1 MNVTQAVLLAAGE
14 SSRFWPLSVERHK
27 SELVFLGQSLINRT
41 VHALAEAGVNNI
53 IIVHSEHHSLSID
66 TIDGVEISFVPLD
79 KPEGMGY
86 ALLAA
91 RQLLNEQFLVLHP
104 YHFDGVSYLAK
115 MVQAEYDGGLLL
127 AIPQLKK
134 NGGYATVRDG
144 AVTSIAEKTYEGEEN
159 QYYVQGMY
167 VLSRNYITILE
178 QEPHHHYS
186 FESALNR
193 YVGEKRV
200 GATII
205 DEPLISVKY
214 PWNVF
219 DVRDY
224 LIADIKRQIHP
235 SAEIHA
241 TAVIEGS
248 VVVEEGAQIGA
259 YAVIR
264 GPVYIGRRVFVGDHT
279 LIRDKTILEEGV
291 LVGAM
296 AEVKNAI
303 VMEQSRI
310 QGYVADSIIG
320 RSVKIAH
327 GFTTGN
333 RRIDRKTIHAYV
345 KGERIDTNR
354 TEFGTVVGDNAAF
367 GISVCTMPGVL
378 IGSGAIVG
386 PATVVFENVA
396 NKMRVYERVKPV
408 QKNEEHTLI

>member
-14 SSRFWPLSVERHK
+14 SSRFWPLSVDRHK

-41 VHALAEAGVNNI
+41 VHALAEAGVTTI
-53 IIVHSEHHSLSID
+53 VIVHSHHHNLSID

-91 RQLLNEQFLVLHP
+91 RELLNEHFLVLHP
-104 YHFDGVSYLAK
+104 YHFDGVSYLPK
-115 MVQAEYDGGLLL
+115 MVQEEFDGGLLL
-127 AIPQLKK
+127 SVPQLKK

-144 AVTSIAEKTYEGEEN
+144 AVTSITEKTFEGEEN

-167 VLSRNYITILE
+167 VLSRNYMTILE

-193 YVGEKRV
+193 YVGQQRV
-200 GATII
+200 AATIV

-219 DVRDY
+219 DVRDF
-224 LIADIKRQIHP
+224 LIADIKREIHP
-235 SAEIHA
+235 RAEIHE

-248 VVVEEGAQIGA
+248 VVIAEGAHVGA
-259 YAVIR
+259 YAIIR
-264 GPVYIGRRVFVGDHT
+264 GPVYIGKRVFVGDHT
-279 LIRDKTILEEGV
+279 LIRDRTILEEGV

-303 VMEQSRI
+303 VMEQSRV

-320 RSVKIAH
+320 RNVKIAH

-333 RRIDRKTIHAYV
+333 RRIDRATIQAYV
-345 KGERIDTNR
+345 KGERVDTGR
-354 TEFGTVVGDNAAF
+354 TEFGTVVGDTTAF

-378 IGSGAIVG
+378 IGTGAIVG
-386 PATVVFENVA
+386 PGTVVFENVA
-396 NKMRVYERVKPV
+396 NKTRVYERVKPV
-408 QKNEEHTLI
+408 QKNEEHTVI